1 MKRFFITA
9 LLLVGN
15 VQAQPVLNF
24 VIPGVS
30 VARFVVDMR
39 EQDKLEDTPPIKVQ
53 ASGVG
58 DTCDQALL
66 NAKKAALEKVN
77 GSWVTSTERV
87 NNGKYSE
94 DIVQYS
100 GGVVKSYKYLK
111 DECTFVIIEA
121 DVMKRS
127 NRVQMEKAD
136 VSREQIVHIQG
147 LKEQVDRK
155 KQAVDRINNRSEAIY
170 FKPKNTQMQLHDNG
184 KDILVA
190 IEGSFAFTDKWRAD
204 YLELREQFGYF
215 NLSSFEPEARVVIT
229 AYDSSRTKV
238 YQTSFVH
245 NGEWKLWGRRTYGA
259 SPTMDVY
266 TNKTQESTV
275 KFIIPDSKIKN
286 IRSLEVKV
294 I

>member
-87 NNGKYSE
+87 NNGKYTE

-170 FKPKNTQMQLHDNG
+170 FNPKNTQMQLHDNG

-215 NLSSFEPEARVVIT
+215 NLSSFEPEARIVIT
-229 AYDSSRTKV
+229 AYDGSRTKV
-238 YQTSFVH
+238 YQTSFVY
-245 NGEWKLWGRRTYGA
+245 NGDWKLWGRRTYGA

-266 TNKTQESTV
+266 TNKTQDSTV